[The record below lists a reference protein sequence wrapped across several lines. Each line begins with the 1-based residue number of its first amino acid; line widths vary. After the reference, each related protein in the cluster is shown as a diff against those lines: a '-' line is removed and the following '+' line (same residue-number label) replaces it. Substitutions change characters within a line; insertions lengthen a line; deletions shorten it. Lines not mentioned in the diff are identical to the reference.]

1 MKTKEISRKNMYIF
15 MIVSSIIL
23 VIALIGIFYIKNVY
37 ANDIEESGETQ
48 KVSVGTNIEFSNA
61 SEINIDD
68 IILKNSSERKM

>member
-1 MKTKEISRKNMYIF
+1 MYIF